1 MLFSVILL
9 ILILCSIGWLIY
21 ITQEF
26 RKLKSHYNALVEG
39 SNKQTLEEVLR
50 ELLKDVSITKKDI
63 AQLTKRCDILENNET
78 FHIQKIGLLRFNPF
92 NDTGGDQSFILTL
105 SDARDT
111 GVVITGLYSR
121 TGTRWYA
128 KKIIEGKGSE
138 HDLSDDEKKALKT
151 AKNIKEIH

>member
-9 ILILCSIGWLIY
+9 ILILAICCWLLY
-21 ITQEF
+21 ITSEF
-26 RKLKSHYNALVEG
+26 NKLKSHYNSLIEN
-39 SNKQTLEEVLR
+39 SNKKSLEEVLSQ
-50 ELLKDVSITKKDI
+50 LLKDINTTKKDI
-63 AQLTKRCDILENNET
+63 ALLMKRCDILENNER

-128 KKIIEGKGSE
+128 KKIVEGKGLEHELSE
-138 HDLSDDEKKALKT
+138 DEKKALKA
-151 AKNIKEIH
+151 AKNIKEIN